1 MGGSR
6 SYRTAGYG
14 CSGQPYRCYAG
25 FRQCYGRSGQCP
37 DLLVSADCLQW
48 TMALHTLGDV
58 AAVLIVFAVFPLWNH
73 INEIAIRREFVRESR
88 GVLFVKL
95 NHYPKFIVAGALL
108 GATVLLLPTVG
119 EARHMGASPD
129 LETKVETQRTINI
142 GESRTVD
149 RQADRTHTLEARID
163 AILHPVAADP
173 VEQRPAMPS
182 VPATVSAYDN
192 SIIGTPLASQQQCV
206 NYLLSVNPTPNISVT
221 PQELVAYY
229 YEEGTREGIRPD
241 VAFAQALKETGF
253 FRYGGTVTPDQNNYC
268 GLGTTS
274 SQVKGAYFDSAKLG
288 VRAQIQHLLA
298 YASTRTP
305 AEPVVDPRYS
315 LVRSSYGAQTLGTWD
330 DLNGRWAVPG
340 YSYGQSI
347 MSIFRA
353 MLMK

>member
-1 MGGSR
+1 M
-6 SYRTAGYG
+6 
-14 CSGQPYRCYAG
+14 
-25 FRQCYGRSGQCP
+25 
-37 DLLVSADCLQW
+37 
-48 TMALHTLGDV
+48 
-58 AAVLIVFAVFPLWNH
+58 
-73 INEIAIRREFVRESR
+73 
-88 GVLFVKL
+88 KL
-95 NHYPKFIVAGALL
+95 NHYPKKIVAG
-108 GATVLLLPTVG
+108 TVLGVCVFLLPTAG
-119 EARHMGASPD
+119 EARHLGTNPD
-129 LETKVETQRTINI
+129 LETKVGVQRTINI
-142 GESRTVD
+142 GESRNIG
-149 RQADRTHTLEARID
+149 RQVPGTSTLESRVD
-163 AILHPVAADP
+163 AILHPAASEPAERHP
-173 VEQRPAMPS
+173 VTAP
-182 VPATVSAYDN
+182 VPATVSAYDS

-206 NYLLSVNPTPNISVT
+206 DYLLSVNPTPNITVT
-221 PQELVAYY
+221 PQELVSYY
-229 YEEGTREGIRPD
+229 YEEGSREGIRPD

-298 YASTRTP
+298 YASTRRP

-315 LVRSSYGAQTLGTWD
+315 LVRSSYGSQTLGTWD